1 VLGFV
6 QPLQFGNF
14 SCSFPADQQ
23 GSASD
28 MEWLLLVGSDKAVMP
43 MGDQCGNTAVPT
55 PTTKQRHL
63 KLMQL
68 QT

>member
-1 VLGFV
+1 VQCLGVLVLFAQLLLVLGFV

-28 MEWLLLVGSDKAVMP
+28 ME
-43 MGDQCGNTAVPT
+43 
-55 PTTKQRHL
+55 
-63 KLMQL
+63 
-68 QT
+68 